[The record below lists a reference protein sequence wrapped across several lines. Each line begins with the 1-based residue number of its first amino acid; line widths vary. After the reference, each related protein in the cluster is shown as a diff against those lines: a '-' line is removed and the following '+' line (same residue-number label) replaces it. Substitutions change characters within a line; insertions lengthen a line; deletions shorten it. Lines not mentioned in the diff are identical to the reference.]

1 MTRNVNLVVRED
13 RKWERVVFGEVL
25 VPETP
30 NVYNDY
36 WTKESIRHAAYL
48 FAQQGY
54 GIDLNHDN
62 IDLTGIKVIV
72 VETFI
77 ARPGDPDFIEG
88 SWVVGMKILDD
99 DLWEAVLNNEIN
111 GYSYEAIVEFMEATL
126 TIEDDGIRVGV
137 TEPDINDGHVHE
149 FLVMVDE
156 ENRPISGGTSETD
169 GHSHVITTHTV
180 TDEADGHTHRYN
192 LVQGKGGK

>member
-1 MTRNVNLVVRED
+1 MTREVNLVLRDD

-25 VPETP
+25 IPETP

-36 WTKESIRHAAYL
+36 WTKEAIRHAAYL

-54 GIDLNHDN
+54 GIDLEHDN
-62 IDLTGIKVIV
+62 VDLTGLKAIV

-111 GYSYEAIVEFMEATL
+111 GYSYEAIIEFMDAIL

-137 TEPDINDGHVHE
+137 TEPDLEDGHTHD
-149 FLVMVDE
+149 FMIMVDE
-156 ENRPISGGTSETD
+156 TNRPISGGTSETD
-169 GHSHVITTHTV
+169 GHSHTISTHTV
-180 TDEADGHTHRYN
+180 TDEAEGHTHRYN
-192 LVQGKGGK
+192 LVKGKGGV

>member
-1 MTRNVNLVVRED
+1 MTREVNLVLRDD

-25 VPETP
+25 IPETP

-36 WTKESIRHAAYL
+36 WTKEAIRHAAYL

-54 GIDLNHDN
+54 GIDLEHDN
-62 IDLTGIKVIV
+62 VDLTGLKAIV

-99 DLWEAVLNNEIN
+99 DLWQAVLNNEIN
-111 GYSYEAIVEFMEATL
+111 GYSYEAIIEFMDAIL

-137 TEPDINDGHVHE
+137 TEPDLEDGHTHD
-149 FLVMVDE
+149 FMIMVDE
-156 ENRPISGGTSETD
+156 TNRPISGGTSETD
-169 GHSHVITTHTV
+169 GHSHTISTHTV
-180 TDEADGHTHRYN
+180 TDEAEGHTHRYN
-192 LVQGKGGK
+192 LVKGKGGI